1 MTHQATPNERPTIND
16 IFRTYGPAYLAKYQD
31 RMSADQIKAVKAIMS
46 CRTSQLGFVV
56 YRCQHCG
63 NIHQVPKSCGN
74 RHCPTCQG
82 SKAKAWLHEQL
93 ERTLPCAY
101 FMITFTVP
109 QEFRRFVRSHPREC
123 YKALFKAA
131 YGTLVQLAKGNKHVG
146 SSKLGATGVL
156 HTWGRD
162 LSYHPHVHFLV
173 PGGAISEDGN
183 AWLSSRSDFFVP
195 IYAASK
201 IFRAKYRDLMERS
214 GLLDKI
220 PSSVWEKAWLVNSQA
235 VGDGRG
241 ALRYLA
247 PYVFRVAIGN
257 RRIIRVTEGPD
268 RKGIVTFS
276 YKPSG
281 TNRYKTMTVA
291 AEEFLRRFLQH
302 VLPSGF
308 QKVRHFGFQHKR
320 AKTNW
325 EWLSMLVTV
334 TLNMVYTLTVS
345 MRPVQAKRSLICP
358 DCGGEL
364 ICLGVADGAAVP
376 HSAFDSS

>member
-1 MTHQATPNERPTIND
+1 
-16 IFRTYGPAYLAKYQD
+16 
-31 RMSADQIKAVKAIMS
+31 
-46 CRTSQLGFVV
+46 
-56 YRCQHCG
+56 
-63 NIHQVPKSCGN
+63 
-74 RHCPTCQG
+74 
-82 SKAKAWLHEQL
+82 
-93 ERTLPCAY
+93 
-101 FMITFTVP
+101 MITFTVP

-123 YKALFKAA
+123 YKAIFKAA
-131 YGTLVQLAKGNKHVG
+131 YGTLVQLAKGNKYVG
-146 SSKLGATGVL
+146 SSKLGVTGVL

-257 RRIIRVTEGPD
+257 HRIIRVTEGPD

-276 YKPSG
+276 
-281 TNRYKTMTVA
+281 
-291 AEEFLRRFLQH
+291 
-302 VLPSGF
+302 
-308 QKVRHFGFQHKR
+308 
-320 AKTNW
+320 
-325 EWLSMLVTV
+325 
-334 TLNMVYTLTVS
+334 
-345 MRPVQAKRSLICP
+345 
-358 DCGGEL
+358 
-364 ICLGVADGAAVP
+364 
-376 HSAFDSS
+376 

>member
-1 MTHQATPNERPTIND
+1 
-16 IFRTYGPAYLAKYQD
+16 
-31 RMSADQIKAVKAIMS
+31 
-46 CRTSQLGFVV
+46 
-56 YRCQHCG
+56 
-63 NIHQVPKSCGN
+63 
-74 RHCPTCQG
+74 
-82 SKAKAWLHEQL
+82 
-93 ERTLPCAY
+93 
-101 FMITFTVP
+101 MITFTVP
-109 QEFRRFVRSHPREC
+109 EEFRRFVRSHPREC

-131 YGTLVQLAKGNKHVG
+131 YDTLVKLAKDSKYVG
-146 SSKLGATGVL
+146 SSKLGMTGVL

-162 LSYHPHVHFLV
+162 LSYHPHIHFLV
-173 PGGAISEDGN
+173 PGGAISEDGE
-183 AWLSSRSDFFVP
+183 AWLPSRSNFFVP
-195 IYAASK
+195 VYAASK
-201 IFRAKYRDLMERS
+201 MFRAKYRARMERA
-214 GLLDKI
+214 GLLGEI
-220 PSSVWEKAWLVNSQA
+220 PSSVWKKAWLVNSQA

-257 RRIIRVTEGPD
+257 HRIIRVTEGPD
-268 RKGIVTFS
+268 SKGEVTFS

-281 TNRYKTMTVA
+281 TQRYKTMTVT

-345 MRPVQAKRSLICP
+345 MRPIKEKRALLCP

-364 ICLGVADGAAVP
+364 ICLGFVEASAVRDT
-376 HSAFDSS
+376 ALDSS